1 MAAEDVINT
10 AYLSTL
16 GRPADPDGLAFYSAQ
31 LEAGRTVGEILAD
44 LNFAVESGI
53 ENVEANRLAFGTENL
68 TAQIQAN
75 RNAAAN
81 AVAAPIQQINQGP
94 IYSPPS
100 QSEADIRRQVE
111 ADVAKFIAG
120 KRRRGINCGYRSSFR

>member
-16 GRPADPDGLAFYSAQ
+16 GRPADPDGLKHYSAQ
-31 LEAGRTVGEILAD
+31 LKAGRTLGEILDD

-75 RNAAAN
+75 QNAAAN
-81 AVAAPIQQINQGP
+81 AV
-94 IYSPPS
+94 S
-100 QSEADIRRQVE
+100 V
-111 ADVAKFIAG
+111 VL
-120 KRRRGINCGYRSSFR
+120 

>member
-16 GRPADPDGLAFYSAQ
+16 GRPADPEGLAFYSAQ
-31 LEAGRTVGEILAD
+31 LEAGRPVGEILAD

-75 RNAAAN
+75 R
-81 AVAAPIQQINQGP
+81 
-94 IYSPPS
+94 
-100 QSEADIRRQVE
+100 
-111 ADVAKFIAG
+111 K
-120 KRRRGINCGYRSSFR
+120 CGF

>member
-16 GRPADPDGLAFYSAQ
+16 GRPADPEGLAFYSAQ
-31 LEAGRTVGEILAD
+31 LEAGRPVGEILAD

-75 RNAAAN
+75 
-81 AVAAPIQQINQGP
+81 QK
-94 IYSPPS
+94 SPLS
-100 QSEADIRRQVE
+100 LKAMM
-111 ADVAKFIAG
+111 F
-120 KRRRGINCGYRSSFR
+120 